1 MAKPYCSRRI
11 ISTSRL
17 GRVTVPESPPAEVA
31 RLLREFQ
38 REHYEDRADQPLP
51 ALHGETP
58 REAAQTQEGSAAL
71 DVLLEDME
79 NREQRAPGGLTYD
92 FAELRR
98 ELLE

>member
-1 MAKPYCSRRI
+1 M
-11 ISTSRL
+11 
-17 GRVTVPESPPAEVA
+17 
-31 RLLREFQ
+31 
-38 REHYEDRADQPLP
+38 
-51 ALHGETP
+51 P

-79 NREQRAPGGLTYD
+79 NREQRAPGGPTYD